1 MTELAI
7 ILVAIALGA
16 FIKGVTGSGL
26 PQIAIP
32 VMASFLGVERSVVIM
47 AIPGVV
53 SNVWLLW
60 TFRHAFERSRD
71 LEVLLPVGIGGV
83 IVGTWL
89 LQALDPRVL
98 SLTLAVMIVAY
109 VVLFISPVDVE
120 LSPGVTR
127 WTSPPVGLAAGA
139 LQGATG
145 ISGPLVQT
153 YLHAYRLDKH
163 AYVVSIVT
171 LYGVFSVAQVLTIA
185 GLGLYSASRLVESGL
200 ALLPM
205 AVMLPIGARVARRMS
220 QRVFDLWILAL
231 LIASAA
237 KLAYDALVG
246 G

>member
-7 ILVAIALGA
+7 IVVAIGIGA

-47 AIPGVV
+47 AIPGIV

-60 TFRHAFERSRD
+60 TFRDSFRSSRD
-71 LEVLLPVGIGGV
+71 LQVLLPIGIVGV
-83 IVGTWL
+83 IIGTWL
-89 LQALDPRVL
+89 LQALDPRIL
-98 SLTLAVMIVAY
+98 SLALALMIVAY
-109 VVLFISPVDVE
+109 VVLFISPVE
-120 LSPGVTR
+120 IHLPPRVTR

-163 AYVVSIVT
+163 VYVVSIVT
-171 LYGVFSVAQVLTIA
+171 LYGVFSVAQVVTIA
-185 GLGLYSASRLVESGL
+185 GLGLYSASRLFESLL
-200 ALLPM
+200 ALVPM
-205 AVMLPIGARVARRMS
+205 AIMLPLGTRLARSMS
-220 QRVFDLWILAL
+220 QRVFDFWILAL
-231 LIASAA
+231 LSASAA
-237 KLAYDALVG
+237 KLAYDAVFG
-246 G
+246 A